1 MKTPMHK
8 HLLLRGFI
16 TNAPTSEQVV
26 IDWLRDFVDRIGM
39 KVVQGPFASMIT
51 REGNRGL
58 TASVMIETSHIAFHI
73 WDEMYPSLIQFDLYT
88 CSELNV
94 NYVLDT
100 ISSFFNFTE
109 YQYMVLDRENGFKV
123 IQGVYSE

>member
-1 MKTPMHK
+1 VKKPLHK
-8 HLLLRGFI
+8 HLLLRGMI
-16 TNAPTSEQVV
+16 TDAPTSEEVV

-51 REGNRGL
+51 EEGNRGL

-73 WDEMYPSLIQFDLYT
+73 WDEMEPSLIQFDLYT

-100 ISSFFNFTE
+100 LGSFFKFTE
-109 YQYMVLDRENGFKV
+109 YQYMVLDRENGFRV

>member
-1 MKTPMHK
+1 MKKPLHK
-8 HLLLRGFI
+8 HLLLRGMI
-16 TNAPTSEQVV
+16 TDAPPSEEVV

-51 REGNRGL
+51 EEGNRGL

-73 WDEMYPSLIQFDLYT
+73 WDEMEPSLIQFDLYT

-100 ISSFFNFTE
+100 LGSFFKFTE
-109 YQYMVLDRENGFKV
+109 YQYMVLDRENGFRV

>member
-26 IDWLRDFVDRIGM
+26 IDWLRDFVGRIGM

-51 REGNRGL
+51 EEGNRGL

-73 WDEMYPSLIQFDLYT
+73 WDEMCPSLIQFDLYT

>member
-16 TNAPTSEQVV
+16 SNAPTSEQVV

-51 REGNRGL
+51 EEGNRGL

-73 WDEMYPSLIQFDLYT
+73 WDEMDPSLIQFDLYT

>member
-8 HLLLRGFI
+8 HLLLRGFV

-51 REGNRGL
+51 EEGNRGL

-73 WDEMYPSLIQFDLYT
+73 WDEMDPSLIQFDLYT

>member
-16 TNAPTSEQVV
+16 SNAPTSEQVV
-26 IDWLRDFVDRIGM
+26 IDWLRDFVGRIGM

-51 REGNRGL
+51 EEGNRGL

-73 WDEMYPSLIQFDLYT
+73 WDEMDPSLIQFDLYT

>member
-1 MKTPMHK
+1 MKKPLHK
-8 HLLLRGFI
+8 HLLLRGTI
-16 TNAPTSEQVV
+16 TDAPTSEEVV

-51 REGNRGL
+51 EEGNRGL

-73 WDEMYPSLIQFDLYT
+73 WDEMEPSLIQFDLYT

-100 ISSFFNFTE
+100 LGSFFKFTE
-109 YQYMVLDRENGFKV
+109 YQYMVLDRENGFRV

>member
-39 KVVQGPFASMIT
+39 KVVQGPFASMST
-51 REGNRGL
+51 EEGNRGL
-58 TASVMIETSHIAFHI
+58 TASVMIETSHIAYHI
-73 WDEMYPSLIQFDLYT
+73 WDEMDPSLIQFDLYT

>member
-16 TNAPTSEQVV
+16 SNAPTSEQVV
-26 IDWLRDFVDRIGM
+26 IDWLRDFVGRIGM

-51 REGNRGL
+51 EEGNRGL

-73 WDEMYPSLIQFDLYT
+73 WDEMDPSLIQFDLYT

-94 NYVLDT
+94 LILLSINIWFL
-100 ISSFFNFTE
+100 IEKMGLKLFKECIQN
-109 YQYMVLDRENGFKV
+109 NGCF
-123 IQGVYSE
+123 

>member
-26 IDWLRDFVDRIGM
+26 IDWLRDFVGRIGM

-51 REGNRGL
+51 EEGNRGL

-73 WDEMYPSLIQFDLYT
+73 WDEMDPSLIQFDLYT

>member
-1 MKTPMHK
+1 MKKPLHK
-8 HLLLRGFI
+8 HLLLRGMI
-16 TNAPTSEQVV
+16 TDAPTSEEVV

-51 REGNRGL
+51 EEGNRGL

-73 WDEMYPSLIQFDLYT
+73 WDEMEPSLIQFDLYT

-100 ISSFFNFTE
+100 LGSFFKVTE
-109 YQYMVLDRENGFKV
+109 YQYMVLDRENGFRV

>member
-1 MKTPMHK
+1 MKKPLHK
-8 HLLLRGFI
+8 HLLLRGMI
-16 TNAPTSEQVV
+16 TDAPTSEEVV

-39 KVVQGPFASMIT
+39 KVVQGPFASMIME
-51 REGNRGL
+51 EGNRGL

-73 WDEMYPSLIQFDLYT
+73 WDEMEPSLIQFDLYT

-100 ISSFFNFTE
+100 LGSFFKFTE
-109 YQYMVLDRENGFKV
+109 YQYMVLDRENGFRV

>member
-26 IDWLRDFVDRIGM
+26 IDWLRDFVGRIGM

-51 REGNRGL
+51 EEGNRGL

-73 WDEMYPSLIQFDLYT
+73 WDEMDPSLIQFDLYT

-109 YQYMVLDRENGFKV
+109 YQYMVLDRKNGFKV

>member
-26 IDWLRDFVDRIGM
+26 IDWLRDFVGRIGM

-51 REGNRGL
+51 EEGNRGL

-73 WDEMYPSLIQFDLYT
+73 WDEMDPSLIQFDLYT

-109 YQYMVLDRENGFKV
+109 YQYMVLNRENGFKV

>member
-16 TNAPTSEQVV
+16 SNAPTSEQVV
-26 IDWLRDFVDRIGM
+26 IDWLRDFVGRIGM

-51 REGNRGL
+51 EEGNRGL

-73 WDEMYPSLIQFDLYT
+73 WDEMDPSLIQFDLYT

-109 YQYMVLDRENGFKV
+109 YQYMVLDREKGFKV
-123 IQGVYSE
+123 IRGVYSE

>member
-16 TNAPTSEQVV
+16 SNAPTSEQIV
-26 IDWLRDFVDRIGM
+26 IDWLRDFVGRIGM

-51 REGNRGL
+51 EEGNRGL

-73 WDEMYPSLIQFDLYT
+73 WDEMDPSLIQFDLYT

-123 IQGVYSE
+123 IRGVYSE

>member
-100 ISSFFNFTE
+100 ISSFFNFTV

>member
-16 TNAPTSEQVV
+16 SNAPTSEQVV

-39 KVVQGPFASMIT
+39 KIVQGPFASMIT
-51 REGNRGL
+51 EEGNRGL

-73 WDEMYPSLIQFDLYT
+73 WDEMDPSLIQFDLYT

>member
-51 REGNRGL
+51 EEGNRGL

-73 WDEMYPSLIQFDLYT
+73 WDEMDPSLIQFDLYT